1 MDATYGVA
9 KWGPLDIN
17 TIAKIM
23 RENCDP
29 RRLLEVWEGWH
40 TVAPPM
46 RDRYTRFV
54 HLMNEGA
61 RELGYG
67 DVGLMW
73 RSKYDMAPDAFGAE
87 VDRLWN
93 QVKPLYESLHCYVR
107 WNLTKKY
114 GASVVPPGK
123 PIPAHLLGNIW
134 AQEWGNIYDIVAPK
148 DLSGRGF
155 DLSEILKKRK
165 DIDEMAMVKLGERFF
180 TSLGFAS
187 LPLAIRPARAV
198 VTRTDG
204 PALNGALAGTGALL
218 GAFSLLVSLG
228 LLIAA

>member
-1 MDATYGVA
+1 MQQTIPSPRTPTIDDASRFVADAETRLSAMNVEQQRAAWVAENFITHDTQILAAQAHEHQINLGVSLAKESAKFDGTGELSLDVRRKLDLIKLSLTSPGPADPSKTAELARIAAEMDATYGVA

-46 RDRYTRFV
+46 RERYRRFV

-61 RELGYG
+61 RELGYR

-87 VDRLWN
+87 VDRL
-93 QVKPLYESLHCYVR
+93 
-107 WNLTKKY
+107 
-114 GASVVPPGK
+114 
-123 PIPAHLLGNIW
+123 
-134 AQEWGNIYDIVAPK
+134 
-148 DLSGRGF
+148 
-155 DLSEILKKRK
+155 
-165 DIDEMAMVKLGERFF
+165 
-180 TSLGFAS
+180 
-187 LPLAIRPARAV
+187 
-198 VTRTDG
+198 
-204 PALNGALAGTGALL
+204 
-218 GAFSLLVSLG
+218 
-228 LLIAA
+228 